1 MNKVDDFIGSG
12 IIKNYCHGCT
22 NGEEN
27 KEVLLMAS
35 LYPLVRQEINK
46 IKAGLSKKIIAD
58 EIIPSPKVKT
68 SLMHRIYTQQSVIHK
83 KFLPLMNNI
92 KSFDDLNECINANNL
107 QSSREGEDDIQVQ
120 ELPSTNE
127 IINIAAWVKNIQPE
141 EIHHDMNEYIAIMEG
156 SCDMYFGNT
165 KRSYSEGEIIFIPP
179 HVHHSAVITSVKP
192 MFALVQRQLIA
203 I

>member
-58 EIIPSPKVKT
+58 EIIPSPGVKT

-83 KFLPLMNNI
+83 KFLPLMNNT
-92 KSFDDLNECINANNL
+92 KSFDDFNECITANNL

-127 IINIAAWVKNIQPE
+127 IINIAAWVKNVQPQ
-141 EIHHDMNEYIAIMEG
+141 EIHHDMNEYIAVVEG
-156 SCDMYFGNT
+156 TCDMYFGNN
-165 KRSYSEGEIIFIPP
+165 KRSYRKGEIIFVPQ
-179 HVHHSAVITSVKP
+179 HVLHFAVITSVQP
-192 MFALVQRQLIA
+192 MFALVQRQMIA
-203 I
+203 V

>member
-1 MNKVDDFIGSG
+1 MNKVDDFITSG

-35 LYPLVRQEINK
+35 LYPQVRQEINK

-58 EIIPSPKVKT
+58 EIIPSPGVKT
-68 SLMHRIYTQQSVIHK
+68 SLMHRIYTQQSAIHK
-83 KFLPLMNNI
+83 KFLPLMNNT
-92 KSFDDLNECINANNL
+92 KSFDDFNECIIANNL
-107 QSSREGEDDIQVQ
+107 QTCREGEDDIQVQ

-127 IINIAAWVKNIQPE
+127 IINIAAWVKNVQPR
-141 EIHHDMNEYIAIMEG
+141 EIHHNMNEYIAVVEG
-156 SCDMYFGNT
+156 SCDMYFGNI
-165 KRSYSEGEIIFIPP
+165 KRSYSKGEVIFVPP
-179 HVHHSAVITSVKP
+179 HVFHSAIITSVQP
-192 MFALVQRQLIA
+192 MFALVQRQMLA

>member
-1 MNKVDDFIGSG
+1 MNKVDDFIASG
-12 IIKNYCHGCT
+12 ILETYCHGCT
-22 NGEEN
+22 NAEEN
-27 KEVLLMAS
+27 KQILLMAS
-35 LYPLVRQEINK
+35 LYPLVQREIDN
-46 IKAGLSKKIIAD
+46 IKCGLTKKIIAD
-58 EIIPSPKVKT
+58 EIMPCPGVKI

-92 KSFDDLNECINANNL
+92 KNFNDFNECITANNL

-165 KRSYSEGEIIFIPP
+165 KRSYSKGEIIFIPP